1 MFSLPVSIC
10 VWGLLMVALS
20 HSASAADSDRTY
32 FTNPPSSQS
41 DADGMPVYELG
52 SVQEISWTT
61 DLDIFN
67 ISIWQRDRGSGN
79 KNSGGNIFG
88 LSTNNSHSSQ
98 SRTNRRT
105 AKTSPSET
113 INTFSW
119 AVQTYSL
126 DLSDSSIFFLSI
138 EAGSHSSTSANFNI
152 TSSTKSYPSSSPIA
166 DSDSESES
174 ESDPDSPT
182 TTDSPTSL
190 TSTGKIALGLGAG
203 IGAPLISLLAILAYF
218 QYRSARRAYAHTQA
232 LQNHPDYHHHSHP
245 QSQAPPPAWRHPS
258 ASPGMDQLTV
268 PPSILPPK
276 QVPAS
281 VPLYRN
287 RSLPPSE
294 LPQKLARPVYE
305 PPWEV
310 HSDSAV
316 GHAPVPAPAPALVGL
331 GVGVGV
337 GNWSGN
343 EHTKRTG
350 YSRGPR
356 PETRNTSV
364 RSSAGL
370 GIPELPGEG
379 SNFI

>member
-1 MFSLPVSIC
+1 MKKCLMFSLPVSIC
-10 VWGLLMVALS
+10 VWSLVIVALS
-20 HSASAADSDRTY
+20 HNASAADSDRTY
-32 FTNPPSSQS
+32 FTNPPSST
-41 DADGMPVYELG
+41 DADGMPDYELG

-67 ISIWQRDRGSGN
+67 ISIWQRDQDSGN
-79 KNSGGNIFG
+79 KSNGGNIF
-88 LSTNNSHSSQ
+88 
-98 SRTNRRT
+98 
-105 AKTSPSET
+105 AKINPSET

-126 DLSDSSIFFLSI
+126 DLNDSSIFFLAI
-138 EAGSHSSTSANFNI
+138 EAGSHSWTSANFII
-152 TSSTKSYPSSSPIA
+152 TSSTKSSPSSSTTPI
-166 DSDSESES
+166 SDS
-174 ESDPDSPT
+174 DSPT

-203 IGAPLISLLAILAYF
+203 IGAPLICLLAILAYF
-218 QYRSARRAYAHTQA
+218 QYRSARRAYTHTQA
-232 LQNHPDYHHHSHP
+232 LQNHPDHHHPHHHSH
-245 QSQAPPPAWRHPS
+245 SQQPPPAWRHPS
-258 ASPGMDQLTV
+258 ASPTMDQLTV

-276 QVPAS
+276 QVPMS

-316 GHAPVPAPAPALVGL
+316 GHAHAQAQAPVGL

-337 GNWSGN
+337 GNWS
-343 EHTKRTG
+343 EHTTRTG
-350 YSRGPR
+350 YGRDSRGG
-356 PETRNTSV
+356 TGNTSV